1 MQAFPLANPAWRAR
15 LVPMKTSLD
24 HLPERQQQ
32 ELAHVRTTLL
42 TEFEAAIRKGAGGTS
57 DWRKGGQ
64 VLKIILFGSY
74 ARSDWVDE
82 PDNGYLSDFDLLVVV
97 SHSKLTDI
105 ADYWWVAE
113 DKILRDPTV
122 GRLVNIIVHDLAE
135 VNQALGRGEYFW
147 TDIARDGV
155 MLYELPGHP
164 LAVPKPMTP
173 VDALAMAERYYA
185 HWLPKIIDS
194 LEIAAFCVARG
205 KRNDA
210 AYNLHQAVERAYI
223 CFLLVHTF
231 YFPRSHN
238 IKFLRSLAEDVDKT
252 LVAAWPR
259 EQRADKRRFET
270 LKRAYVEARYSD
282 QYDVSVED
290 LDALSDCA
298 RRLRDLVVETC
309 EARIAAMRAGA

>member
-1 MQAFPLANPAWRAR
+1 
-15 LVPMKTSLD
+15 MKTSVD
-24 HLPERQQQ
+24 HLPELQQQ

-42 TEFEAAIRKGAGGTS
+42 TEFEAALRKGAGGTS
-57 DWRKGGQ
+57 EWRKGGQ

-74 ARSDWVDE
+74 ARNDWVDE
-82 PDNGYLSDFDLLVVV
+82 PDNGYLSDFDLLIIV
-97 SHSKLTDI
+97 SHPKLTDI
-105 ADYWWVAE
+105 ADYWWEAE
-113 DKILRDPTV
+113 NRILRDPSV
-122 GRLVNIIVHDLAE
+122 GRIVNIIVHDLAE

-164 LAVPKPMTP
+164 LAVPKPMTSR
-173 VDALAMAERYYA
+173 DALQMAERYFA
-185 HWLPKIIDS
+185 HWMPKIVDS
-194 LEIAAFCVARG
+194 LEIAQFCIAAG

-238 IKFLRSLAEDVDKT
+238 IKFLRSLAEDVDKR
-252 LVAAWPR
+252 LVETWPR
-259 EQRADKRRFET
+259 EQRIDKRRFET

-290 LDALSDCA
+290 LDALASCA
-298 RRLRDLVVETC
+298 RRLRDLVSETC
-309 EARIAAMRAGA
+309 EERLATLRTAAAPGV

>member
-1 MQAFPLANPAWRAR
+1 
-15 LVPMKTSLD
+15 MKSSLD

-57 DWRKGGQ
+57 EWRKGGQ
-64 VLKIILFGSY
+64 VLKIVLFGSY
-74 ARSDWVDE
+74 ARKDWVDE

-164 LAVPKPMTP
+164 LAVPRPMTP
-173 VDALAMAERYYA
+173 EDALEMAERYFRNSVPSIESA
-185 HWLPKIIDS
+185 LTTADFQAGEGKGDVHWRRDR
-194 LEIAAFCVARG
+194 AFT
-205 KRNDA
+205 
-210 AYNLHQAVERAYI
+210 LHQAVERAYA
-223 CFLLVHTF
+223 CFLLVQTF

-252 LVAAWPR
+252 LVEAWPR

-290 LDALSDCA
+290 LDALSACA
-298 RRLRDLVVETC
+298 RRLRDLVVQTC
-309 EARIAAMRAGA
+309 EARIAAMRAGL